1 METHHPET
9 VSDEKCYLH
18 NRSTR
23 HLQCFDCYCVSFSFK
38 VEFRSGDFF
47 KFSDKE
53 EGKFD
58 VILDYTFLW

>member
-1 METHHPET
+1 MFA
-9 VSDEKCYLH
+9 LF
-18 NRSTR
+18 RS
-23 HLQCFDCYCVSFSFK
+23 LLCLILFK
-38 VEFRSGDFF
+38 VEFRCGDFF